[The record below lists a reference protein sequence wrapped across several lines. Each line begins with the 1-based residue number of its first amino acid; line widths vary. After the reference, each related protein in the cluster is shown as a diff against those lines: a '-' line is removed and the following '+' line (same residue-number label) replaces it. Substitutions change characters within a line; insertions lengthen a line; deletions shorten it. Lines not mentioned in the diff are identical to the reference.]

1 MAAQRSCE
9 ERHHA
14 APRCLLRLHDRAS
27 FASEA
32 GERDW
37 TIRFKRTWNAL
48 PPHGIGPFRAT
59 AGEPTR
65 RIDHLERVNRALASV
80 PYTSV
85 DEPPRQEFSRKY
97 FFSELEGLDNPPWW
111 IEWKRR

>member
-1 MAAQRSCE
+1 MGADNGLDA
-9 ERHHA
+9 HHA

-27 FASEA
+27 EASEA

-59 AGEPTR
+59 ADEPTR
-65 RIDHLERVNRALASV
+65 RI
-80 PYTSV
+80 
-85 DEPPRQEFSRKY
+85 FC
-97 FFSELEGLDNPPWW
+97 ELEGLDNPPWW
-111 IEWKRR
+111 MEWKRR